1 MRKNKAAAEIWLNK
15 AKDYLTFAKAGWK
28 ESGIISDTCV
38 LCQQA
43 AEKALKALL
52 ELENIDV
59 EKTPPLKIHRLAEII
74 EECKRYYPKVE
85 RFKDDCDKLTV
96 YYFDRYPAEI
106 PLNLTEEDA
115 AFALAVAE
123 KILNFVEGVISST

>member
-15 AKDYLTFAKAGWK
+15 AKDHLTFATAGWE
-28 ESGIISDTCV
+28 ESEIVSDTCV

-59 EKTPPLKIHRLAEII
+59 EKTPSLKIHRL
-74 EECKRYYPKVE
+74 VSQQ
-85 RFKDDCDKLTV
+85 
-96 YYFDRYPAEI
+96 
-106 PLNLTEEDA
+106 
-115 AFALAVAE
+115 
-123 KILNFVEGVISST
+123 LNFGII

>member
-15 AKDYLTFAKAGWK
+15 ANDHFTFAKAGWE
-28 ESGIISDTCV
+28 ESEIVSDTCV

-59 EKTPPLKIHRLAEII
+59 EKTPSLKIHRLADII
-74 EECKRYYPKVE
+74 EECKRYSCV
-85 RFKDDCDKLTV
+85 F
-96 YYFDRYPAEI
+96 
-106 PLNLTEEDA
+106 
-115 AFALAVAE
+115 
-123 KILNFVEGVISST
+123 G